1 VCHGTQ
7 KEEVKGEEV
16 KGEEVIG
23 PKEKSHQGR
32 SPNDSFAY
40 RPQKISIPSSCLLNL
55 IFPIAHF
62 PPN

>member
-23 PKEKSHQGR
+23 PKEKSHQAR
-32 SPNDSFAY
+32 SPTDSFAY
-40 RPQKISIPSSCLLNL
+40 RPQ
-55 IFPIAHF
+55 
-62 PPN
+62 